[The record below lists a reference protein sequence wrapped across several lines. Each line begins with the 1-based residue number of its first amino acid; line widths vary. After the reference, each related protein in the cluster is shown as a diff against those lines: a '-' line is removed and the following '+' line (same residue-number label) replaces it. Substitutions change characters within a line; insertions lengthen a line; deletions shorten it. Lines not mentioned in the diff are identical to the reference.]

1 MRKGGH
7 EYGIS
12 LPEAQDASVK
22 GMEANTRRFSA
33 ESQAD
38 IPQH

>member
-1 MRKGGH
+1 M
-7 EYGIS
+7 EYLCLIT
-12 LPEAQDASVK
+12 LAQDASVK
-22 GMEANTRRFSA
+22 GMEANTLRFSA